1 MPAIP
6 RSRRL
11 APLLLIS
18 LCGVV
23 HAAAAASIAIPRHL
37 IDSQGANRPLGWVT
51 VIESNFG
58 LVFSPDLAGLPPG
71 FHGFHVHENPSCA
84 PGVRDGQTVAGL
96 AAGGHFDP
104 LGTERHGT
112 PWGTGHLGDL
122 PALVVDAS
130 GHANYPVL
138 APRLKLADLRARSL
152 MVHINGDNHA
162 DHPMPL
168 GGGGGRLACGVTPGA
183 AEP

>member
-1 MPAIP
+1 M
-6 RSRRL
+6 R
-11 APLLLIS
+11 LLLFS
-18 LCGVV
+18 GLLAMPL
-23 HAAAAASIAIPRHL
+23 AAAAASIAVPMHL
-37 IDSQGANRPLGWVT
+37 IDSQGASRPLGQIT

-58 LVFSPDLAGLPPG
+58 LVFSPDLDGLPPG
-71 FHGFHVHENPSCA
+71 IHGFHVHEHPSCA
-84 PGVRDGQTVAGL
+84 PGVRDGVAVAGL

-104 LGTERHGT
+104 LGSQRHGT

-162 DHPMPL
+162 DHPMAL
-168 GGGGGRLACGVTPGA
+168 GGGGGRLPCGVTPGA

>member
-1 MPAIP
+1 MTAIP
-6 RSRRL
+6 RSCRS

-23 HAAAAASIAIPRHL
+23 HAASIAVPMHL
-37 IDSQGANRPLGWVT
+37 IDSQGASRPLGRIT

-58 LVFSPDLAGLPPG
+58 LVFSPDLDGLPPG
-71 FHGFHVHENPSCA
+71 IHGFHVHENPSCA

-104 LGTERHGT
+104 LGSQRHGT

-130 GHANYPVL
+130 GQAHYPVL

-152 MVHINGDNHA
+152 MVHISGDNHA

-183 AEP
+183 VEP